1 MEFRVAVTPSPKLS
15 TPHAP
20 QQICVAQMGK
30 GMDNPP
36 QPLLCNWAPW
46 GWGLQPGLDPLG
58 GWVAVLLQVLPWA
71 EDLRL
76 GAPGDTPAWAI
87 SVQPESLSDL
97 ELSEEQWLQIS
108 KELVDLQLTI
118 HQLREQ
124 HEAQIFELKSEVLRL
139 ESRVLELEL
148 HREQGSWGQ
157 HQAPTRGHSNDQRLQ
172 DALRRHQTQPKDFM
186 PLKSRQQKLQ
196 NPVSVRPPVPRAAQV
211 CHSLGGSSAV
221 GGELGFQFHH
231 TCVPT
236 AAGRSR
242 EGTGTA
248 EGSAAGAGDACVSD
262 YLTGD
267 RVGKQLFPRALGRQL
282 QRAQEEA
289 RAAGQRVATQ
299 ARVLSACQGQ
309 LHQAEA
315 KNSQLQIQLKKLNE
329 QYVIRLQHYAQ
340 DMADYANGTGQAP
353 ATAPLRAFLEATL
366 EDIRAA
372 HRSREKQLARA
383 ARTYHKRLADLSCRH
398 KELLA
403 IHRWAPP
410 NIWVW
415 LSVQQA
421 PSQVLADP
429 TMAPWPSKAVLDAA
443 TWDLKRMPM
452 YLAAEL
458 GPLWEEKA
466 KLEMHLWMLQAQV
479 TLPAAPHQPWGT
491 KPQNYPGLL
500 PAPPSPTLGPLRGLP
515 HSSNQKPLLH
525 SLDMSP
531 PPFTAW
537 GPETLLLFPQKG
549 PSEASLGAL
558 EPQQH
563 HLEAQGTQ
571 PERGPWSTPHAHPT
585 HRGLDAASW
594 AQIHQ
599 KLQDFSRGTQ
609 AELEQERAQLLVRAT
624 AAEAQLSELQEYVDQ
639 HLSRYKQ
646 EILTLRKLVGTGD
659 PSKVGAV
666 PPAKPPR
673 PRTHNR

>member
-1 MEFRVAVTPSPKLS
+1 MEKGAPAGVRPK
-15 TPHAP
+15 
-20 QQICVAQMGK
+20 
-30 GMDNPP
+30 PP
-36 QPLLCNWAPW
+36 PRAAEN
-46 GWGLQPGLDPLG
+46 
-58 GWVAVLLQVLPWA
+58 VLPWA

-157 HQAPTRGHSNDQRLQ
+157 HQAPAQGHSNDQRLQ

-196 NPVSVRPPVPRAAQV
+196 NPQLGEAERALELQRAQQQV
-211 CHSLGGSSAV
+211 L
-221 GGELGFQFHH
+221 EM
-231 TCVPT
+231 
-236 AAGRSR
+236 
-242 EGTGTA
+242 
-248 EGSAAGAGDACVSD
+248 
-262 YLTGD
+262 
-267 RVGKQLFPRALGRQL
+267 RVEALGRQL

-340 DMADYANGTGQAP
+340 DMADYANGAGQAP

-403 IHRWAPP
+403 IH
-410 NIWVW
+410 
-415 LSVQQA
+415 SVQQA

-466 KLEMHLWMLQAQV
+466 KLEMHLWMLQA
-479 TLPAAPHQPWGT
+479 
-491 KPQNYPGLL
+491 
-500 PAPPSPTLGPLRGLP
+500 
-515 HSSNQKPLLH
+515 
-525 SLDMSP
+525 
-531 PPFTAW
+531 
-537 GPETLLLFPQKG
+537 QKG

-609 AELEQERAQLLVRAT
+609 VVGKGLGGPHLCPGLTAPPAFQAELEQERAQLLVRAT

-639 HLSRYKQ
+639 HLSRWANPRASVCGRADATVPSQAGDFNLASLNRYKQ

>member
-1 MEFRVAVTPSPKLS
+1 MEKGAPAGVRPK
-15 TPHAP
+15 
-20 QQICVAQMGK
+20 
-30 GMDNPP
+30 PP
-36 QPLLCNWAPW
+36 PRAAEN
-46 GWGLQPGLDPLG
+46 
-58 GWVAVLLQVLPWA
+58 VLPWA

-172 DALRRHQTQPKDFM
+172 QTQPKDFM

-196 NPVSVRPPVPRAAQV
+196 NPQLGEAERALELQRAQQQV
-211 CHSLGGSSAV
+211 L
-221 GGELGFQFHH
+221 EM
-231 TCVPT
+231 
-236 AAGRSR
+236 
-242 EGTGTA
+242 
-248 EGSAAGAGDACVSD
+248 
-262 YLTGD
+262 
-267 RVGKQLFPRALGRQL
+267 RVEALGRQL

-410 NIWVW
+410 NI
-415 LSVQQA
+415 
-421 PSQVLADP
+421 
-429 TMAPWPSKAVLDAA
+429 KAVLDAA

-466 KLEMHLWMLQAQV
+466 
-479 TLPAAPHQPWGT
+479 
-491 KPQNYPGLL
+491 
-500 PAPPSPTLGPLRGLP
+500 
-515 HSSNQKPLLH
+515 
-525 SLDMSP
+525 
-531 PPFTAW
+531 W

-558 EPQQH
+558 EPQ
-563 HLEAQGTQ
+563 
-571 PERGPWSTPHAHPT
+571 
-585 HRGLDAASW
+585 GLDAASW

-609 AELEQERAQLLVRAT
+609 SWNRSGHSCWSGPRQPR
-624 AAEAQLSELQEYVDQ
+624 LSS
-639 HLSRYKQ
+639 LSYKSMWTSTWGGGSTQ
-646 EILTLRKLVGTGD
+646 T
-659 PSKVGAV
+659 
-666 PPAKPPR
+666 
-673 PRTHNR
+673 

>member
-1 MEFRVAVTPSPKLS
+1 MEKGAPAGVRPK
-15 TPHAP
+15 
-20 QQICVAQMGK
+20 
-30 GMDNPP
+30 PP
-36 QPLLCNWAPW
+36 PRAAEN
-46 GWGLQPGLDPLG
+46 
-58 GWVAVLLQVLPWA
+58 VLPWA

-157 HQAPTRGHSNDQRLQ
+157 HQAPAQGHSNDQRLQ

-196 NPVSVRPPVPRAAQV
+196 NPQLGEAERALELQRAQQQV
-211 CHSLGGSSAV
+211 L
-221 GGELGFQFHH
+221 EM
-231 TCVPT
+231 
-236 AAGRSR
+236 
-242 EGTGTA
+242 
-248 EGSAAGAGDACVSD
+248 
-262 YLTGD
+262 
-267 RVGKQLFPRALGRQL
+267 RVEALGRQL

-340 DMADYANGTGQAP
+340 DMADYANGAGQAP

-403 IHRWAPP
+403 IH
-410 NIWVW
+410 
-415 LSVQQA
+415 SVQQA

-515 HSSNQKPLLH
+515 HSSNQEPLLH

-531 PPFTAW
+531 RPFTAW

-558 EPQQH
+558 EPQ
-563 HLEAQGTQ
+563 
-571 PERGPWSTPHAHPT
+571 
-585 HRGLDAASW
+585 GLDAASW

-639 HLSRYKQ
+639 HLSRWANPRASVCGRADATVPSQAGDFNLASLNRYKQ

>member
-1 MEFRVAVTPSPKLS
+1 MEKGAPAGVRPK
-15 TPHAP
+15 
-20 QQICVAQMGK
+20 
-30 GMDNPP
+30 PP
-36 QPLLCNWAPW
+36 PRAAEN
-46 GWGLQPGLDPLG
+46 PGLDPLG

-172 DALRRHQTQPKDFM
+172 DALRRHQPKDFM

-196 NPVSVRPPVPRAAQV
+196 NPVSVRPPVPRAAQQ
-211 CHSLGGSSAV
+211 LGEAERAL
-221 GGELGFQFHH
+221 ELQRAQQQ
-231 TCVPT
+231 VL
-236 AAGRSR
+236 
-242 EGTGTA
+242 EM
-248 EGSAAGAGDACVSD
+248 
-262 YLTGD
+262 
-267 RVGKQLFPRALGRQL
+267 RVEALGRQL

-403 IHRWAPP
+403 IH
-410 NIWVW
+410 
-415 LSVQQA
+415 SVQQA

-466 KLEMHLWMLQAQV
+466 KLEMHLWMLQAQ
-479 TLPAAPHQPWGT
+479 
-491 KPQNYPGLL
+491 
-500 PAPPSPTLGPLRGLP
+500 
-515 HSSNQKPLLH
+515 KPLLH

-558 EPQQH
+558 EPQ
-563 HLEAQGTQ
+563 
-571 PERGPWSTPHAHPT
+571 
-585 HRGLDAASW
+585 GLDAASW

-609 AELEQERAQLLVRAT
+609 SWNRSGHSCWSGPRQPR
-624 AAEAQLSELQEYVDQ
+624 LSS
-639 HLSRYKQ
+639 LSYKSMW
-646 EILTLRKLVGTGD
+646 TST
-659 PSKVGAV
+659 
-666 PPAKPPR
+666 
-673 PRTHNR
+673 

>member
-1 MEFRVAVTPSPKLS
+1 MEKGAPAGVRPK
-15 TPHAP
+15 
-20 QQICVAQMGK
+20 
-30 GMDNPP
+30 PP
-36 QPLLCNWAPW
+36 PRAAEN
-46 GWGLQPGLDPLG
+46 
-58 GWVAVLLQVLPWA
+58 VLPWA

-157 HQAPTRGHSNDQRLQ
+157 HQAPAQGHSNDQRLQ

-196 NPVSVRPPVPRAAQV
+196 NPQLGEAERALELQRAQQQV
-211 CHSLGGSSAV
+211 L
-221 GGELGFQFHH
+221 EM
-231 TCVPT
+231 
-236 AAGRSR
+236 
-242 EGTGTA
+242 
-248 EGSAAGAGDACVSD
+248 
-262 YLTGD
+262 
-267 RVGKQLFPRALGRQL
+267 RVEALGRQL

-340 DMADYANGTGQAP
+340 DMADYANGAGQAP

-403 IHRWAPP
+403 IH
-410 NIWVW
+410 
-415 LSVQQA
+415 SVQQA

-466 KLEMHLWMLQAQV
+466 KLEMHLWMLQAQ
-479 TLPAAPHQPWGT
+479 
-491 KPQNYPGLL
+491 
-500 PAPPSPTLGPLRGLP
+500 
-515 HSSNQKPLLH
+515 
-525 SLDMSP
+525 
-531 PPFTAW
+531 
-537 GPETLLLFPQKG
+537 KG

-558 EPQQH
+558 EPQ
-563 HLEAQGTQ
+563 
-571 PERGPWSTPHAHPT
+571 
-585 HRGLDAASW
+585 GLDAASW

-599 KLQDFSRGTQ
+599 KLQDFSRGTQVVGKGLGGPHLCPGLTAPPAFQ

-639 HLSRYKQ
+639 HLSRWANPRASVCGRADATVPSQAGDFNLASLNRYKQ

>member
-1 MEFRVAVTPSPKLS
+1 MEKGAPAGVRPK
-15 TPHAP
+15 
-20 QQICVAQMGK
+20 
-30 GMDNPP
+30 PP
-36 QPLLCNWAPW
+36 PRAAEN
-46 GWGLQPGLDPLG
+46 
-58 GWVAVLLQVLPWA
+58 VLPWA

-157 HQAPTRGHSNDQRLQ
+157 HQAPAQGHSNDQRLQ

-196 NPVSVRPPVPRAAQV
+196 NPLGEAERALELQRAQQQV
-211 CHSLGGSSAV
+211 L
-221 GGELGFQFHH
+221 EM
-231 TCVPT
+231 
-236 AAGRSR
+236 
-242 EGTGTA
+242 
-248 EGSAAGAGDACVSD
+248 
-262 YLTGD
+262 
-267 RVGKQLFPRALGRQL
+267 RVEALGRQL

-340 DMADYANGTGQAP
+340 DMADYANGAGQAP

-403 IHRWAPP
+403 IH
-410 NIWVW
+410 
-415 LSVQQA
+415 SVQQA

-515 HSSNQKPLLH
+515 HSSNQEPLLH

-531 PPFTAW
+531 RPFTAW

-609 AELEQERAQLLVRAT
+609 VVGKGLGGPHLCPGLTAPPAFQAELEQERAQLLVRAT

-639 HLSRYKQ
+639 HLSRWANPRASVCGRADATVPSQAGDFNLASLNRYKQ